1 MADAAT
7 SITIG
12 NALLAL
18 ILAGLL
24 GMVGQGVRAVAGL
37 KKMSDDAQAKGVS
50 PSSAFS
56 PGWFLV
62 SLAIGFIAGVIAG
75 LSLGVSKILK
85 TPDDFQLLLGI
96 AAAGYTGTDF
106 VEAFASRFSG
116 GLMPKDAPAGYD
128 GGGTP
133 PSVRPAPSY
142 PPSYPQ

>member
-1 MADAAT
+1 MPEM
-7 SITIG
+7 TIG

-18 ILAGLL
+18 ILAGIL

-37 KKMSDDAQAKGVS
+37 KKMSDDAQARGVS

-56 PGWFLV
+56 PGWFMV

-75 LSLGVSKILK
+75 LSLGLSKILK
-85 TPDDFQLLLGI
+85 APDDFQLLLGI

-106 VEAFASRFSG
+106 VEAFASRFST
-116 GLMPKDAPAGYD
+116 GLIAKE
-128 GGGTP
+128 TP
-133 PSVRPAPSY
+133 PDNVGGSASQASRYY